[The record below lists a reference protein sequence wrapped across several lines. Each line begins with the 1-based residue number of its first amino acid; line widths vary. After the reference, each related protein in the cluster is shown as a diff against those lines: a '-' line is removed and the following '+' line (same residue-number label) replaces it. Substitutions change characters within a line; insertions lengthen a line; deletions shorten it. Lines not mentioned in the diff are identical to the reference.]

1 MSFEQPQVGSTI
13 RVIAYKGETREGKEG
28 KVVNVVSVRDTLHKP
43 LTFATRK
50 RKYMQRSRFLITV
63 AFQGEYCLEYRNFYD
78 AWLQYERVSELPQNV
93 RSWRSW
99 FAKLFG

>member
-1 MSFEQPQVGSTI
+1 
-13 RVIAYKGETREGKEG
+13 
-28 KVVNVVSVRDTLHKP
+28 VVSVRDTLHKP

-63 AFQGEYCLEYRNFYD
+63 AFQGEYRLEYRNFYD